1 MLKAYLYQ
9 ASHSFFKRKINVV
22 FTILA
27 VLGTILMLAVTG
39 FMTYGN
45 NKEFDPSLICGGIS
59 ILTLL
64 VFDFSF
70 INVASGM
77 LMYTNPDVNFMFAG
91 PFTKKFNLIIPIV
104 SSLKTAFLMVFIVS
118 MQAAN
123 LSNLMGLRTRDAFLA
138 VGGVFVVT
146 ALGSVLSQ
154 IINAA
159 IHNKKTAKNII
170 LGVFIAFHVL
180 LIITSVASLYNEAG
194 SFSGI
199 SSLGTAKIIGTI
211 GTSFFLKL
219 IPIGGWT
226 TLIFDGIYMSSVVKL
241 VLGFVLLIASV
252 ALIVILFNNIE
263 FDYYEEAIAAAQKMA
278 EKMAAK
284 SAGVE
289 DISSVDTSKIK
300 VDGTGFTK
308 GSGASVFFY
317 KHLLENKRFSKL
329 FFINKTMLIYKAVTI
344 VYIFI
349 MKNSIGSPKAL
360 FAAGLMM
367 ATIFDTMIFAGGKS
381 VLEYNKP
388 YFFLIPEKMSKKL
401 WACVAGSIPE
411 VLVNAAVGAGIFG
424 FFLKDVASVPFILV
438 TFAFFVVADIT
449 CIFIANIVASLFNY
463 MSKTPALMLRQF
475 SFISLL
481 GVALVPAFVCALI
494 FDFRYTGFM
503 VVAFAVMAV
512 LMVITSI
519 IGTNVIKRKEMA

>member
-9 ASHSFFKRKINVV
+9 ASHCFFKRKLNVV
-22 FTILA
+22 ITALA
-27 VLGTILMLAVTG
+27 IAGTILMLILTG
-39 FMTYGN
+39 VMTRGN
-45 NKEFDPSLICGGIS
+45 HKEFDPALICGGLS

-64 VFDFSF
+64 AFDFSF

-123 LSNLMGLRTRDAFLA
+123 LSNLMGLRSRDAFLA
-138 VGGVFVVT
+138 IGGVFVVT
-146 ALGSVLSQ
+146 ALGSIFSQ

-170 LGVFIAFHVL
+170 LGVFVAFHVL
-180 LIITSVASLYNEAG
+180 LIVTSLASLYSEAG

-199 SSLGTAKIIGTI
+199 ASLGTSKIIGTV
-211 GTSFFLKL
+211 GTSFFMKL
-219 IPIGGWT
+219 IPIGGWV
-226 TLIFDGIYMSSVVKL
+226 TLVFDGIYMSSVIKL
-241 VLGFVLLIASV
+241 VLGLVLIVASV

-278 EKMAAK
+278 DKMAAK

-289 DISSVDTSKIK
+289 DISAVDVSKIK
-300 VDGTGFTK
+300 VDGTGFTR

-367 ATIFDTMIFAGGKS
+367 ISIFDTIIFAGGKA

-388 YFFLIPEKMSKKL
+388 YFFLIPEMMSKKL
-401 WACVAGSIPE
+401 WSCVAGSFPE
-411 VLVNAAVGAGIFG
+411 VIVNAAVGAGIFG
-424 FFLKDVASVPFILV
+424 YFLKDSASVPFILAS
-438 TFAFFVVADIT
+438 FAFFVAADIT

-463 MSKTPALMLRQF
+463 MSKTPAMMLRQF
-475 SFISLL
+475 SFITLL
-481 GVALVPAFVCALI
+481 GVALLPAFVCALV

-503 VVAFAVMAV
+503 VVAFAIMAI
-512 LMVITSI
+512 LMVITSF
-519 IGTNVIKRKEMA
+519 IGTIVIKRKEMA